1 MPAQITLATRRAP
14 GKWANSPT
22 RAGRLTRLGAAGF
35 LMRPPSCSRLHFRGG
50 DDDNHGKEAPTV
62 RVLFVAPY
70 APSRLRVRSYGF
82 ARHLARR
89 HDVHVLALCAGE
101 LSADALQDIGEL
113 RRQGAAVTIVQEPRT
128 RPYLRA
134 LKSAL
139 VPHPQGGSMPLQVAY
154 AASETLRLAIA
165 RELRARYYDV
175 VHVEHVR
182 GLGSLP
188 CAMTTPVVWDAVD
201 CVSLLYEESLRHAAT
216 PMLRTVGWLEA
227 RRLRAF
233 ERARVG
239 QYTQVL
245 VTSERDRQALL
256 HLAAPCEGCEG
267 DDSHAIEITVLPH
280 GIDPRRTQPRAARRP
295 ETLIFSGR
303 MDYHANVAGALTL
316 VRDIMPLIWRRRPEA
331 RLIIAG
337 SNPPRAVRQ
346 LAHDTRI
353 TVTGYV
359 RDLDALV
366 GAATVAVSALP
377 YAVGIQNKVLEAMAV
392 GTPVVA
398 SAIAAGGLRATPGQD
413 LLVADTSGEFAD
425 AVLRLLDDPETWS
438 SVAEHGATYVA
449 ERHNW
454 ETITGQ
460 LTGVYERALGA
471 RPHRQPVSAEFA
483 GVAARP

>member
-1 MPAQITLATRRAP
+1 M
-14 GKWANSPT
+14 
-22 RAGRLTRLGAAGF
+22 
-35 LMRPPSCSRLHFRGG
+35 
-50 DDDNHGKEAPTV
+50 

-89 HDVHVLALCAGE
+89 HDVHVLGLCAGE
-101 LSADALQDIGEL
+101 LDAGALRDIGEL
-113 RRQGAAVTIVQEPRT
+113 RRQGVAVTIIQEPRY
-128 RPYLRA
+128 RPYLRT

-139 VPHPQGGSMPLQVAY
+139 APHPRSAAVPLQVAY
-154 AASETLRLAIA
+154 TASEALHAAIA

-188 CAMTTPVVWDAVD
+188 PSLTMPVVWDAVD
-201 CVSLLYEESLRHAAT
+201 CVSLLYEESLRHPTT

-233 ERARVG
+233 ERQRVG
-239 QYTQVL
+239 QFSQVL

-256 HLAAPCEGCEG
+256 SLAGTCDGADLEGV
-267 DDSHAIEITVLPH
+267 EITVLPH
-280 GIDPRRTQPRAARRP
+280 GIDPHQRQPRDGPDGARQP

-316 VRDIMPLIWRRRPEA
+316 ARDIMPLVWRHHPQA
-331 RLIIAG
+331 RLTIAG

-346 LAHDTRI
+346 LGHDARI

-359 RDLDALV
+359 RDLNALV
-366 GAATVAVSALP
+366 GAATIAASPLP
-377 YAVGIQNKVLEAMAV
+377 YAVGIQNKVLEAMAS

-398 SAIAAGGLRATPGQD
+398 SVAAAGGLRAAPGSD
-413 LLVADTSGEFAD
+413 LLVAGTSEEFAN
-425 AVLRLLDDPETWS
+425 AVLRLLDDPETWN
-438 SVAEHGATYVA
+438 SVAEHGAAYVA

-454 ETITGQ
+454 ETITDQ
-460 LTGVYERALGA
+460 LTSVYERALGA
-471 RPHRQPVSAEFA
+471 RSCRQVAGAELA
-483 GVAARP
+483 GVAASV

>member
-1 MPAQITLATRRAP
+1 
-14 GKWANSPT
+14 
-22 RAGRLTRLGAAGF
+22 
-35 LMRPPSCSRLHFRGG
+35 
-50 DDDNHGKEAPTV
+50 
-62 RVLFVAPY
+62 
-70 APSRLRVRSYGF
+70 
-82 ARHLARR
+82 
-89 HDVHVLALCAGE
+89 
-101 LSADALQDIGEL
+101 
-113 RRQGAAVTIVQEPRT
+113 
-128 RPYLRA
+128 
-134 LKSAL
+134 
-139 VPHPQGGSMPLQVAY
+139 MPLQVAY
-154 AASETLRLAIA
+154 AASDTLRLAIA
-165 RELRARYYDV
+165 WELRARWYDV

-182 GLGSLP
+182 GLGALP
-188 CAMTTPVVWDAVD
+188 GEIAAPVVWDAVD

-233 ERARVG
+233 ERERVG

-256 HLAAPCEGCEG
+256 HLAAHREGG
-267 DDSHAIEITVLPH
+267 DPDNIEITVLAH
-280 GIDPRRTQPRAARRP
+280 GIDPRPRRPRDGSDGPDGARQP

-316 VRDIMPLIWRRRPEA
+316 VRDIMPLIWRRRPQV

-346 LAHDTRI
+346 LAHDARI

-366 GAATVAVSALP
+366 GAATVAVSPLP

-398 SAIAAGGLRATPGQD
+398 SAAAAGGLRATPGRD
-413 LLVADTSGEFAD
+413 LLVADTSEEFAD
-425 AVLRLLDDPETWS
+425 DVLRVLGEPETWS
-438 SVAEHGATYVA
+438 SVAEHGAAYVA

-460 LTGVYERALGA
+460 LTGIYERALGA
-471 RPHRQPVSAEFA
+471 PTHRQPLSAEFA
-483 GVAARP
+483 GVAASP